1 MGTVQALEDA
11 QKGKEESGEDLELL
25 DLLSNDARMQVLY
38 DVEVYKLSTMWRV
51 IDKGRSQ
58 EIERDPVC
66 GSR

>member
-1 MGTVQALEDA
+1 MKMPK
-11 QKGKEESGEDLELL
+11 KGREESGEDLELL

-58 EIERDPVC
+58 ETE
-66 GSR
+66 